1 MSGGGKATRDGA
13 AEMRDVSMGSRVPPP
28 PGNPAAKWAIRRC
41 LGGFAGLRNLFSE
54 LVAVRPRQV
63 FFARLCHV
71 RRWRD
76 C

>member
-13 AEMRDVSMGSRVPPP
+13 AEMRDVSMGSR
-28 PGNPAAKWAIRRC
+28 AKWAIRRC